1 MFIFFIA
8 ALHDIAEDT
17 SGNLLAS
24 FRNHR
29 VMWIAPRVVA
39 VPVMPAVAL
48 EAVYA
53 NFSAWTTRV
62 FQFMVMV
69 TGISNLFH

>member
-1 MFIFFIA
+1 MLIFFVA

-29 VMWIAPRVVA
+29 AMWIAPCVVA
-39 VPVMPAVAL
+39 VPVMPAVHL

-53 NFSAWTTRV
+53 NFSAWTIRV
-62 FQFMVMV
+62 PQLMVMV
-69 TGISNLFH
+69 TGMQ